1 MPDYVTTPT
10 FVIGLGG
17 IDQQV
22 TFLLADRFQN
32 SRWGGVPPT
41 IRIRSFDTAPEES
54 YEIPVSRSRRFTRL
68 GEFDAD
74 QVIQNLHLFPEIR
87 EWWDYQYAIG
97 FIGEGAKSERP
108 VGRLVF
114 FRNVDRIYQTL
125 LDDFKAPLLDE
136 LQKKL
141 IEQGL
146 DQVRRRPLVYIIG
159 SLAGGTCSGMII
171 DTAILVRWLLR
182 HLGYESR
189 GINITAVVGLE
200 SIINVATQNPTDQ
213 FAKRRRLTGC

>member
-17 IDQQV
+17 IGQQV
-22 TFLLADRFQN
+22 TFLMADRFEN

-41 IRIRSFDTAPEES
+41 VRIRSFDTASEES
-54 YEIPVSRSRRFTRL
+54 YEIPVSKFRRFTRL
-68 GEFDAD
+68 GQFDGD

-87 EWWDYQYAIG
+87 DWWDYQYTIG

-108 VGRLVF
+108 IGRLVF

-125 LDDFKAPLLDE
+125 LDDFKAPLADE
-136 LQKKL
+136 LQTQL
-141 IEQGL
+141 IRDNLEQ
-146 DQVRRRPLVYIIG
+146 VSRRSLVYIIG
-159 SLAGGTCSGMII
+159 SLAGGTCSGILI

-182 HLGYESR
+182 HL
-189 GINITAVVGLE
+189 A
-200 SIINVATQNPTDQ
+200 
-213 FAKRRRLTGC
+213 GC